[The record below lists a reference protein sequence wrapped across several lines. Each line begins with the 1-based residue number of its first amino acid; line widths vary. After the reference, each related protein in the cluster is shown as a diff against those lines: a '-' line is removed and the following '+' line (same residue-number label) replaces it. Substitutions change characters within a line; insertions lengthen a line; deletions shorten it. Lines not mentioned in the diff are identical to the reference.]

1 LLVKVSKHWLRT
13 NPREFMTL
21 RYGMEFYFC
30 TNMFFCLWWCHGY
43 FCSEAFLLL
52 ATFWMH
58 YGCYFWRLPS
68 QHCGCYLFLFSY
80 INNTCLVNCSSGWNC
95 TPILFLFL
103 SLILLFYNSVDS
115 WKMIFAP
122 CVMLA
127 CSLVGFEIISW
138 FAGSMRVLLNHSMPL
153 QRSTR
158 CPFTLH
164 LFLKCLACLNEK
176 HY

>member
-1 LLVKVSKHWLRT
+1 MGWSFIFAPICFFVCGDVMDISVVKHFYCWPLSGCTMVAISEGFRVSIVVAI
-13 NPREFMTL
+13 
-21 RYGMEFYFC
+21 C
-30 TNMFFCLWWCHGY
+30 
-43 FCSEAFLLL
+43 
-52 ATFWMH
+52 
-58 YGCYFWRLPS
+58 
-68 QHCGCYLFLFSY
+68 
-80 INNTCLVNCSSGWNC
+80 
-95 TPILFLFL
+95 
-103 SLILLFYNSVDS
+103 SLILLFYNSVDN

-153 QRSTR
+153 QKSTR